1 MAQRQIELKSLAQ
14 LVGQEIAL
22 SDWLAV
28 PQSLIDSFAEITGD
42 RQWIHVDPARARRES
57 PFGSTIAHGFLTLA
71 LLPAQLD
78 QLVAISDA
86 RMAVNYGLNRVRFPA
101 PVLVD
106 SRIRVHLHL
115 QSVELIDAPE
125 KTFQVVWRAEF
136 EAQGVTKSVCVAELI
151 VRYYPAAA

>member
-1 MAQRQIELKSLAQ
+1 MAQRQIELHSLAQ
-14 LVGQEIAL
+14 MVGQEIAV
-22 SDWLAV
+22 SDWLTVTQA
-28 PQSLIDSFAEITGD
+28 LIDAFAEVTGD

-78 QLVAISDA
+78 QLVSIRDA
-86 RMAVNYGLNRVRFPA
+86 RMTVNYGLNRVRFPA

-115 QSVELIDAPE
+115 QSVEAIEASE
-125 KTFQVVWRAEF
+125 RTFQVVWRAEF
-136 EAQGVTKSVCVAELI
+136 EAQGATKSVCVAELI
-151 VRYYPAAA
+151 VRYYPGAG

>member
-125 KTFQVVWRAEF
+125 KAFQVVWRAEF